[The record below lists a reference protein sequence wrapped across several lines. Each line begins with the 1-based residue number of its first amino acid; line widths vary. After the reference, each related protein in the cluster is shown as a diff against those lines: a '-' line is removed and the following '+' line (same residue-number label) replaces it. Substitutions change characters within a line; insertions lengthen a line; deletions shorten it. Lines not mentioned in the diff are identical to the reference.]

1 MFQEPSL
8 FLSSGFSDAS
18 ASPRKFY
25 WILESVSCHRRNF
38 NDWIPLRM
46 EIEISFRMSLMVTIM
61 MIITLLLVDS
71 SSNSNERFFN
81 RNLILN
87 IWSHGC
93 DRFWYLP
100 MTEDFSSQHIMK
112 YLHWFSH
119 TVCILI
125 SKFKLPSCHNF
136 LWMTKY
142 HQIQEVTLC
151 THQVS
156 KRLNEL
162 NKFIHD
168 LNTERLTSLFRH
180 FFFFSYF

>member
-1 MFQEPSL
+1 
-8 FLSSGFSDAS
+8 
-18 ASPRKFY
+18 
-25 WILESVSCHRRNF
+25 
-38 NDWIPLRM
+38 M

-87 IWSHGC
+87 IWSRGC

-180 FFFFSYF
+180 FFFSVIFKEWKLVILYSLTYLYISPNNVSSFRWRPVFTKPMWR